1 MSVCLLWSF
10 LKNRNTLLNVVGVFK
25 EEKYTY
31 VWLLL
36 TNEDNE
42 AGNEEA
48 NPDACDYW
56 NILWSW
62 KFENATNVTDGT
74 NVTNVITGTF
84 WRVENLI
91 FKCKQCNLKN
101 AASVRTFLW
110 NILLVALSQI
120 WLTCFLFLSMQVQ
133 NQSKKGPQEKQ
144 I

>member
-56 NILWSW
+56 NILGSW

-91 FKCKQCNLKN
+91 FKCKQCNLK
-101 AASVRTFLW
+101 ASVRTFLW

-120 WLTCFLFLSMQVQ
+120 WLTCFLFNAGSE
-133 NQSKKGPQEKQ
+133 P